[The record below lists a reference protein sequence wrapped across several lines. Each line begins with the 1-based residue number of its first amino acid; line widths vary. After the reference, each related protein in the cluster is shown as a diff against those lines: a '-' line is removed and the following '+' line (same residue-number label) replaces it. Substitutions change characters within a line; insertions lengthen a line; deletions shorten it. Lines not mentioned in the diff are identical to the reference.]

1 MKVNTGFIECA
12 TLLFA
17 NCMDKFFYVFFS
29 TCDDFTCL
37 QARQVDQI
45 IHGGPAGST
54 TVNDTEIEPLQTGET
69 SHRDGNPN
77 LISKE

>member
-1 MKVNTGFIECA
+1 MQQHLVVK
-12 TLLFA
+12 
-17 NCMDKFFYVFFS
+17 KHYVFFS

-37 QARQVDQI
+37 QACQVDQI